1 MRVPVSPAQLPIPSL
16 PEVNTLAGWLNLN
29 MLWEQTDLKIIE
41 SMKKLNIIV
50 WIVIVLLSGC
60 NSAPEKN
67 VTEEKVLQVK
77 LWKVELREYKL
88 PVRAA
93 GMLSTTTEM
102 KLGFKTGGI
111 IRKVNVKE
119 GALVKRGNVL
129 AALDLSEIEAQVN
142 QARIGLEK
150 AQRDLSRAK
159 NLYQDSVAT
168 LEQYQNANSAFELA
182 QSQKRVADFNLEH
195 SRIKA
200 PANGRIQKILVE
212 TNEFIAPG
220 YPAILF
226 ASTESDWVVR
236 VALTDKDIVKF
247 SLGDSAHVE
256 MDAFPDIRFQ
266 AEITELG
273 AIADP
278 VTGTYEAELRILKAN
293 PQFRSGFISR
303 AFIYP
308 TLSSSAVMVPLE
320 ALLGASDRRA
330 SVYVYKEGE
339 LSKRSIRTGR
349 IVDDLIMVIEGLE
362 AGELV
367 VTEGA
372 KYVREDSRISPVNLK
387 KIEEQ

>member
-1 MRVPVSPAQLPIPSL
+1 MR
-16 PEVNTLAGWLNLN
+16 
-29 MLWEQTDLKIIE
+29 
-41 SMKKLNIIV
+41 KLNIIV
-50 WIVIVLLSGC
+50 CSVILLLSGC
-60 NSAPEKN
+60 KSAPEKQL
-67 VTEEKVLQVK
+67 TENKALQVK
-77 LWKVELREYKL
+77 LWKVELKEYKL

-93 GMLSTTTEM
+93 GMLSTTAEM

-111 IRKVNVKE
+111 IQQVNVKE

-150 AQRDLSRAK
+150 AQRDLGRAK

-168 LEQYQNANSAFELA
+168 LEQYQNANSAYELA
-182 QSQKRVADFNLEH
+182 QSQKRIADFNLEH

-212 TNEFIAPG
+212 PNELIAPG
-220 YPAILF
+220 HPAILF

-247 SLGDSAHVE
+247 SLGDSARVE
-256 MDAFPDIRFQ
+256 MDAFPDISFQ
-266 AEITELG
+266 AKITELG

-278 VTGTYEAELRILKAN
+278 VTGTYEAELRILRAKS
-293 PQFRSGFISR
+293 QFRSGFISR
-303 AFIYP
+303 AYIFP
-308 TLSSSAVMVPLE
+308 TQSGSAAMVPLE
-320 ALLGASDRRA
+320 ALLESSDKRA
-330 SVYVYKEGE
+330 IVYVYKEGE
-339 LSKRSIRTGR
+339 LSRRRIRTGR

-362 AGELV
+362 PGELV

-372 KYVREDSRISPVNLK
+372 KYIREDSRISPVNLE

>member
-1 MRVPVSPAQLPIPSL
+1 
-16 PEVNTLAGWLNLN
+16 
-29 MLWEQTDLKIIE
+29 
-41 SMKKLNIIV
+41 
-50 WIVIVLLSGC
+50 LLSAC
-60 NSAPEKN
+60 KSAPEKQP
-67 VTEEKVLQVK
+67 TENKALQVK

-88 PVRAA
+88 PIRTA
-93 GMLSTTTEM
+93 GMLSTTSEM

-111 IRKVNVKE
+111 IQEVNVKE
-119 GALVKRGNVL
+119 GAFVKRGDVL

-142 QARIGLEK
+142 QARIGQEK
-150 AQRDLSRAK
+150 AERDLSRAK

-168 LEQYQNANSAFELA
+168 LEQYQNANSAYELA
-182 QSQKRVADFNLEH
+182 QSQKRIADFNLLH

-212 TNEFIAPG
+212 SNELIAPG
-220 YPAILF
+220 HPAILF

-256 MDAFPDIRFQ
+256 MDAFPDMRFP
-266 AEITELG
+266 AKITELG

-278 VTGTYEAELRILKAN
+278 VTGTYEAELRILRTN
-293 PQFRSGFISR
+293 PQFRSGFIAR

-308 TLSSSAVMVPLE
+308 TLRNSAVMVPLE
-320 ALLGASDRRA
+320 ALLGANDRRA
-330 SVYVYKEGE
+330 IVYVYKNGE
-339 LSKRSIRTGR
+339 LGRRRIRTGR
-349 IVDDLIMVIEGLE
+349 IVDDLIMVTEGLE
-362 AGELV
+362 PGELV

-372 KYVREDSRISPVNLK
+372 KYIREDSQVSPVNLK